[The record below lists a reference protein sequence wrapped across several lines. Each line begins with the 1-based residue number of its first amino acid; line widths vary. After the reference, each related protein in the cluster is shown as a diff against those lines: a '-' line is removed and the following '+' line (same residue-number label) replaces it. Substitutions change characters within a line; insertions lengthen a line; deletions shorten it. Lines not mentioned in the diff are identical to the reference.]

1 MNYRHA
7 FHAGNFADVVKHA
20 VLARVMAHLLKKETA
35 FRVIDTHAGSGIYDL
50 HGPEALRSPEWRDGI
65 GRVLNAEFDAPSQA
79 LLEDYLGA
87 VRTLNPDGALKLYPG
102 SPTLVRAWL
111 RRQDRLIACELE
123 PGAAQ
128 ALTRQVGR
136 DKQVKVIAIDGW
148 TGLSAFIPPKERRGL
163 VLVDPPYEDTGEFS
177 RLAEALCAAHAKWP
191 TGIFYAW
198 YPLKTGN
205 DARQLCRTL
214 APLAGEKS
222 LRVELLV
229 EPVESA
235 TGLRGSGQI
244 IINPPWTLAAELRIL
259 LPALAKILAPGVR
272 NAVSIGPVAA

>member
-1 MNYRHA
+1 
-7 FHAGNFADVVKHA
+7 
-20 VLARVMAHLLKKETA
+20 
-35 FRVIDTHAGSGIYDL
+35 
-50 HGPEALRSPEWRDGI
+50 
-65 GRVLNAEFDAPSQA
+65 
-79 LLEDYLGA
+79 LLENYLGA
-87 VRTLNPDGALKLYPG
+87 VRALNPDGALKFYPG
-102 SPTLVRAWL
+102 SPALVRAWL

-128 ALTRQVGR
+128 ALTRHIGR
-136 DKQVKVIAIDGW
+136 DKRVKVIAIDGW

-163 VLVDPPYEDTGEFS
+163 ALIDPPYERSDEFS
-177 RLAEALCAAHAKWP
+177 RLADALCAAHAKWP

-198 YPLKTGN
+198 YPVKTGN

-214 APLAGEKS
+214 APWAADKS

-229 EPVESA
+229 EPAESA

-259 LPALAKILAPGVR
+259 LPALAKILAPSVR
-272 NAVSIGPVAA
+272 NAVSIGPLAA

>member
-20 VLARVMAHLLKKETA
+20 VLARVVAHLLKKDTA

-65 GRVLNAEFDAPSQA
+65 GRVLHAEFDAPSQA
-79 LLEDYLGA
+79 LLESYLGA
-87 VRTLNPDGALKLYPG
+87 VRALNPDGALNLYPG
-102 SPTLVRAWL
+102 SPALVRAWL

-128 ALTRQVGR
+128 ALTRHIGR
-136 DKQVKVIAIDGW
+136 DKRVKVIAIDGW

-163 VLVDPPYEDTGEFS
+163 VLIDPPYEHTDEFS

-198 YPLKTGN
+198 YPVKTGK

-214 APLAGEKS
+214 APWAGEKS

-272 NAVSIGPVAA
+272 NAVRIGPVAA